1 MFSLKLKQPKKAGEE
16 RKVKCPRCS
25 SRSTIYDRAAN
36 ALRYIFCMNCRMVFE
51 K

>member
-1 MFSLKLKQPKKAGEE
+1 MIRLFQRRPKKPEAEK
-16 RKVKCPRCS
+16 KVKCPRCS
-25 SRSTIYDRAAN
+25 SRSTMYDKAAN